1 MITSRAITRYLDSMQ
16 KYMWNP
22 GRWSKEVCKY
32 DIDPW
37 QHEYLLNMLDGKFS
51 AVVGCNGSGK
61 DFISSIFGLF
71 LLSTRPM
78 LKGQVTGPSRQQIFD
93 VVWAEMHKIIHHGDI
108 LSKILRWEKT
118 HVRNMLAPEGWFLA
132 AKTASKRYSRD
143 GGDPQAEGIQGLR
156 GLYTLVLITEA
167 SGVEDPNF
175 EAARSCCATHNS
187 FLGVVGNGLRRSGF
201 FYDIFHKEQFAGWF
215 RKHVSYLDSSWTDK
229 AQMQSWIDEYGRES
243 NFCMPRCFGL
253 FPLAGS
259 ESTAIPWASVR
270 AAMDREAPLA
280 IDRLFPTLQLGVD
293 PARGGT
299 DEAVIAIR
307 KDSVVLPL
315 IVLPECSGPELVDR
329 IKQAV
334 DDAGGN
340 KQTLMLIDE
349 SGLGG
354 AGIIDPLLRD
364 GYENCVGV
372 NNVQNPVRQDRYKH
386 WDDEQ
391 WMDNIPAFLEYGV
404 LPNDDKLLSQLT
416 VRRWKFTG
424 KNNKQRKLEGKE
436 DLLKRGYPS
445 PDRGEAV
452 MMAVAP
458 DPRNAAELF
467 IQRLDGAV
475 DREKMTE
482 RERIAYDKAQ
492 DELARQEV
500 ENAIKSE
507 GVYWPN

>member
-1 MITSRAITRYLDSMQ
+1 MVNSRAIGKYLDSMK

-22 GRWSKEVCKY
+22 GLWAKDVCRY
-32 DIDPW
+32 DIDLW
-37 QHEYLLNMLDGKFS
+37 QHEYLLSMLDGKFS

-78 LKGQVTGPSRQQIFD
+78 LKGQVTGPSKQQIFD
-93 VVWAEMHKIIHHGDI
+93 VVWAEMHKIIHHGDLLPKI
-108 LSKILRWEKT
+108 LSWEKT
-118 HVRNMLAPEGWFLA
+118 HVRNLMAPEEWFLT

-175 EAARSCCATHNS
+175 EAARSCCATRNS
-187 FLGVVGNGLRRSGF
+187 FLGIVGNGLRRSGF
-201 FYDIFHKEQFAGWF
+201 FYDIFHKEQFKHWF

-229 AQMQSWIDEYGRES
+229 AQMQAWIDEYGRES

-259 ESTAIPWASVR
+259 ESTAIAWASIR

-280 IDRLFPTLQLGVD
+280 IGQSFPRLQLGVD
-293 PARGGT
+293 PARGGN

-307 KDSVVLPL
+307 QDSVILPL
-315 IVLPECSGPELVDR
+315 KVYPECSGPELVRGIQD
-329 IKQAV
+329 AV
-334 DDAGGN
+334 EEAGGN
-340 KQTLMLIDE
+340 KQTLILVDE

-354 AGIIDPLLRD
+354 AGVIDPLVED
-364 GYENCVGV
+364 GYEHCIGV
-372 NNVQNPVRQDRYKH
+372 NNVQHPVRRDRYKH

-391 WMDNIPAFLEYGV
+391 WMESIPAFLEYGV
-404 LPNDDKLLSQLT
+404 LPNDDVLMTQLS

-424 KNNKQRKLEGKE
+424 KNAKQRMLEGKKE
-436 DLLKRGYPS
+436 LEKRGYSS
-445 PDRGEAV
+445 PDRAEAV
-452 MMAVAP
+452 MMAIAP
-458 DPRNAAELF
+458 DPRTAPELY
-467 IQRLDGAV
+467 IEKLDGERDV
-475 DREKMTE
+475 NQMTKAE
-482 RERIAYDKAQ
+482 REAHEAEQ
-492 DELARQEV
+492 TELARKAVLE
-500 ENAIKSE
+500 EIKTQ
-507 GVYWPN
+507 GVFWPN